1 MGIAMAQ
8 AAYDLD
14 FNLWAKEQAL
24 ALREGRF
31 GDLDLEHLT
40 EEVEDLGGP
49 DRRELKNRTTILM
62 MHILKW
68 QYQPSRRSGS
78 WYDTISEQR
87 ESLEDL
93 LADRPSLKSAVEE
106 VTVDNYGRAVKLAMK
121 QTHFKR
127 DAFPPE
133 CPYSFEDLFTI
144 EVLDPEAT

>member
-1 MGIAMAQ
+1 MAQ

-68 QYQPSRRSGS
+68 QYQPSRRSSG

-93 LADRPSLKSAVEE
+93 LADRPSLKPTVEE

-121 QTHFKR
+121 QTHLKR

-144 EVLDPEAT
+144 EVLDPGAA